1 MVKTRGMESNEVF
14 YFQTPEIQEFEKCV
28 MNCVF
33 LLYSV
38 ILRNFASMTSTGF
51 LIILTVVCATL
62 IAVVFKMRGRFSA
75 FMHIVVF
82 MCYSV

>member
-51 LIILTVVCATL
+51 LIILTVYSGIYVL
-62 IAVVFKMRGRFSA
+62 FWSVVERSA
-75 FMHIVVF
+75 LSWRWG
-82 MCYSV
+82 C